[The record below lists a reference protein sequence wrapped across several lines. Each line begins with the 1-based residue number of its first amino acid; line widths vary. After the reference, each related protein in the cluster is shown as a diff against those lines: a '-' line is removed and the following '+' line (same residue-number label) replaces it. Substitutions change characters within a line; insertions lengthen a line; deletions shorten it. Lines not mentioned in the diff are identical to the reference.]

1 MSMSH
6 DEARQLV
13 ARVLGGV
20 FDLAAFR
27 QLIAN
32 IFPADSL
39 LEDKPISGQYIPEKF
54 RDDVASFRRLV
65 RHEAEGLRMDVL
77 VVKLRSAA
85 KLTRARFMQRNFVAR
100 YLNGGWGG
108 TERMPLLWL
117 FIAAMPTNG
126 VFPLSTRNISGET
139 TDCARRFPSLGVAPF
154 L

>member
-27 QLIAN
+27 QLITN
-32 IFPADSL
+32 IFPTDSL

-65 RHEAEGLRMDVL
+65 KHEAEGLRMDVL

-108 TERMPLLWL
+108 TEKMPLL
-117 FIAAMPTNG
+117 
-126 VFPLSTRNISGET
+126 
-139 TDCARRFPSLGVAPF
+139 
-154 L
+154 